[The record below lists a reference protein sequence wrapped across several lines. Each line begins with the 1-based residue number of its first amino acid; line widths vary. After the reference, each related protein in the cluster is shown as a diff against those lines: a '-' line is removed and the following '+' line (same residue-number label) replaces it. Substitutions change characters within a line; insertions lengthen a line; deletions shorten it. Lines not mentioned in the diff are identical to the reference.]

1 MLNETLSAI
10 LQILGFALIPFIVYL
25 LKAKSIKGF
34 LSYIGLIKANKRA
47 YVLAVLL
54 SLFFAAPVLILT
66 LTNPDF
72 KEIMLDPNS
81 ITGKFRTMGFDIKS
95 MYILIIVAVFK
106 TSFAEEIL
114 FRGFIAKRLISLIG
128 YLKGSLLQAAVFG
141 FFHTILFASV
151 TKDIVSLIIIFFI
164 PAIAAYL
171 AVYLN
176 EKIANGSIIPGWIS
190 HALANLLAYGL
201 IGFMI

>member
-10 LQILGFALIPFIVYL
+10 LQILGFALIPFVVYL

-34 LSYIGLIKANKRA
+34 LCYIGLIKANKKA
-47 YVLAVLL
+47 YVLAVLI
-54 SLFFAAPVLILT
+54 SLFFAAPVLMLT

-81 ITGKFRTMGFDIKS
+81 ITGKFRAMGFDIKS

-128 YLKGSLLQAAVFG
+128 YLKGNLLQAAIFG
-141 FFHTILFASV
+141 VFHTILFASV
-151 TKDIVSLIIIFFI
+151 TKDIVSLIVIFFI
-164 PAIAAYL
+164 PSIAAYL